1 MYFFNELSG
10 YYDSALLA
18 LRVAVGASFLAHGL
32 MKRGMWRMQPS
43 AEMPVGMLNMMR
55 FLSIVEPLGALA
67 VLAGFLTQYA
77 AIGFG
82 LIMLGAI
89 YFKTQ
94 KWGKTF
100 AGDGGWELDLL
111 LLASAIVLLLGGAGN
126 VSIDARLLQI

>member
-10 YYDSALLA
+10 YYDWALLA
-18 LRVAVGASFLAHGL
+18 LRIGVGASFLVHGF
-32 MKRGMWRMQPS
+32 MKRGMWKMTPS
-43 AEMPVGMLNMMR
+43 AQMPAGMLNVLR

-67 VLAGFLTQYA
+67 VLAGFLTQFA
-77 AIGFG
+77 AIGLG

-111 LLASAIVLLLGGAGN
+111 LLAAVIVLLLGGAGN
-126 VSIDARLLQI
+126 MSIDARLFTI